1 MIIGLGTDLCDI
13 GRVTRALAR
22 FPGRFENRLYTER
35 EQARAERRLAKRAAR
50 YAQMFAAKEAC
61 SKALG
66 TGLRKGVFWRD
77 MEVVPLASGKPTLRL
92 TGGARARM
100 RALTPD
106 GMEARIEVSLSD
118 ESGLANAVVIIFA
131 VAATTLDRGE

>member
-1 MIIGLGTDLCDI
+1 VRQVVKRLS
-13 GRVTRALAR
+13 RVSTQTALYH
-22 FPGRFENRLYTER
+22 L
-35 EQARAERRLAKRAAR
+35 AEIWLVVAAAV
-50 YAQMFAAKEAC
+50 YLSAV
-61 SKALG
+61 L
-66 TGLRKGVFWRD
+66 
-77 MEVVPLASGKPTLRL
+77 VPLASGKPTLRL